1 MSETQE
7 SIGEADSVIQEIEQ
21 QLEKLLPRK
30 KEDIERALAARIQK
44 EKEIARKKVEE
55 VEKEFDQ
62 ERAALGEFRTMAAEV
77 EAERNT
83 ILEEVRERIKR
94 ALQFQAE
101 VENLSRQTAE
111 EIRRISDL
119 HQKLE
124 SLRQR
129 IAERAGFLKKDL
141 RERFGIITEVPDR
154 DEAAAP
160 GIDLD
165 RELESLKRIKAL
177 LAGEPPSGGEEQRPL
192 TEEGNPWDLRVP
204 EIRDLIQ
211 SSPSQEDGE
220 TEQVP
225 VEGGPGGKLLRGMIG
240 GASAAGA
247 LDALGRTDPVDGSG
261 EIRYFQKGKK
271 VVLDPEHLLAAVE
284 RSLED
289 SKKLSLKIGETES
302 AKDRFFIKHKLINGQ
317 EGLRKLVFRAVR
329 MCEERPCALP
339 GATLDIINVPALKDL
354 LERLSTENWAN
365 PDDLA
370 SFEKD
375 VRAMRAAYL
384 ERAVPKERYV
394 RSILEELEGD

>member
-30 KEDIERALAARIQK
+30 KEDIEKALAARIQK

-62 ERAALGEFRTMAAEV
+62 EREALGEFRTMAAEV

-220 TEQVP
+220 TEQVC
-225 VEGGPGGKLLRGMIG
+225 VEDGPGGKLLRGMIG

-329 MCEERPCALP
+329 MCEERPSALP

>member
-7 SIGEADSVIQEIEQ
+7 SIRESVSVIQEIEQ

-55 VEKEFDQ
+55 VEKEFVQ
-62 ERAALGEFRTMAAEV
+62 EREALIEFRMMVAEV
-77 EAERNT
+77 EAERDT

-101 VENLSRQTAE
+101 VENLSRQTAG
-111 EIRRISDL
+111 EIRKVNDL
-119 HQKLE
+119 QQKLE

-129 IAERAGFLKKDL
+129 TAERAGFLKKDL

-154 DEAAAP
+154 EEAAAP
-160 GIDLD
+160 GMDLD
-165 RELESLKRIKAL
+165 QELENLKRIKEL
-177 LAGEPPSGGEEQRPL
+177 LSAGLLRGGEEQQPL
-192 TEEGNPWDLRVP
+192 PEEGNPWDLRVP
-204 EIRDLIQ
+204 EIQDLIQ
-211 SSPSQEDGE
+211 SAVPPENNKAEYSVLEEELGREAVPGE
-220 TEQVP
+220 T
-225 VEGGPGGKLLRGMIG
+225 GPG
-240 GASAAGA
+240 SAAGP
-247 LDALGRTDPVDGSG
+247 LDALGRTEPVDGSG

-329 MCEERPCALP
+329 MCEERPRALP

-375 VRAMRAAYL
+375 VRAMRAAFL
-384 ERAVPKERYV
+384 ERAVPKEGYV